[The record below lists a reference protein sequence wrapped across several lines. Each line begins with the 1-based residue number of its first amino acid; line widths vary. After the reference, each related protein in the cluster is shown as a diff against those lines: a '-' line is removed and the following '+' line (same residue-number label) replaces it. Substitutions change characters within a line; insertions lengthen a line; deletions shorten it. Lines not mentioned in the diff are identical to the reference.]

1 MITLTILSVSVQFS
15 CSDVSN
21 SLWPH
26 ELQHVKL
33 LCSSWTSG
41 AYINSCPSSQW
52 CHPAI
57 SSSVVP
63 FSSHLQSFPASG
75 SFQISQSFASG
86 GQSIGA
92 SASVSVLQ
100 WIFRFDFL
108 AVQGTLKSLLQHH
121 SSKASILWLS
131 TFLMVQLSHQYM
143 TTGKTIASTIQTFV
157 SKVMS
162 LLSNMLFRF
171 VTLPRSKCLL
181 ISWLQPQSILKI
193 ISSGW
198 QFDQNCISSPE
209 LNDFQIPDPQKPLDN
224 RHLLFDTAKF
234 WGNLLWWLLTN
245 TLSYS
250 TIKVSWIRFSN
261 ELFKLESSFQ
271 P

>member
-1 MITLTILSVSVQFS
+1 MSPPSPPALNLSQHQGLFQWFGSLHKVTKVLEFQHQSFQWILRVDFLEDGLVWSSCSPRDSQESSPTQFESIRSSALSLLYGPTLTAIRDSWKNHSFDYTDLCQQ
-15 CSDVSN
+15 SDVS
-21 SLWPH
+21 
-26 ELQHVKL
+26 
-33 LCSSWTSG
+33 
-41 AYINSCPSSQW
+41 A
-52 CHPAI
+52 
-57 SSSVVP
+57 
-63 FSSHLQSFPASG
+63 
-75 SFQISQSFASG
+75 
-86 GQSIGA
+86 
-92 SASVSVLQ
+92 
-100 WIFRFDFL
+100 
-108 AVQGTLKSLLQHH
+108 
-121 SSKASILWLS
+121 
-131 TFLMVQLSHQYM
+131 
-143 TTGKTIASTIQTFV
+143 
-157 SKVMS
+157 
-162 LLSNMLFRF
+162 SNMLFRF
-171 VTLPRSKCLL
+171 VTLPRRKCLL
-181 ISWLQPQSILKI
+181 ISWLQPQSILQI